1 MSYLINLDK
10 QDLKWLQKA
19 LDKKDIRDFCNQI
32 VVKQGFAYATNCH
45 VIHKIKCNWDE
56 QEGTYSR
63 EGIKIDADR
72 EHPLS
77 KRDLFDTSFI
87 NECALTIMPNRLNV
101 LQITTEV
108 GLNKDYFDNAVDKT
122 NKINI
127 KLHENKDRVYISY
140 DNREVIIMGMKL

>member
-19 LDKKDIRDFCNQI
+19 LDKKDFREFCNQI
-32 VVKQGFAYATNCH
+32 VVKQGYAYATNGH
-45 VIHKIKCNWDE
+45 VIHKIKCSWDE

-77 KRDLFDTSFI
+77 KRDLFDTPF
-87 NECALTIMPNRLNV
+87 NLECELSIIPNRLNV
-101 LQITTEV
+101 LSMGEM
-108 GLNKDYFDNAVDKT
+108 GLSKQYFDNAVDKS
-122 NKINI
+122 NEISI
-127 KLHENKDRVYISY
+127 KLHENKDRVYIQY